1 MKEQDEFEPLI
12 IKGGKFGTPAP
23 EYRLEIAKQTV
34 KAVEFACRY
43 KVKYVIACIILSPT
57 VGGMNMATSLAMDD
71 TDYLENLDGCL
82 PTLEEA
88 EACLAL
94 SQLCQWRDKYNEG
107 WKPDWSNSRE
117 HKWTVGV
124 CLDIIKVYS
133 TLDSNA
139 VLSFKTSTIRDKFV
153 EDFRE
158 LIETAK
164 PLL

>member
-1 MKEQDEFEPLI
+1 MKEQDEFDPFEPLI

-88 EACLAL
+88 EEYEYCAKVIKLKEL
-94 SQLCQWRDKYNEG
+94 VPTIKFTRKKLKKS
-107 WKPDWSNSRE
+107 
-117 HKWTVGV
+117 
-124 CLDIIKVYS
+124 IIDAIS
-133 TLDSNA
+133 
-139 VLSFKTSTIRDKFV
+139 
-153 EDFRE
+153 E
-158 LIETAK
+158 L
-164 PLL
+164 